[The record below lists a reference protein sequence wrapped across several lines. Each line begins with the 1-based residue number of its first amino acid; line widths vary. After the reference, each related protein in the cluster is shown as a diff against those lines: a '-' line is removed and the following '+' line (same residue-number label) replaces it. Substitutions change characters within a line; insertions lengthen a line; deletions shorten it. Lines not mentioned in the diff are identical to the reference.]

1 MAKTCVVNRQE
12 RRETKVKANF
22 AKREELKA
30 LIKDETKSFDERMA
44 ARDKL
49 NKMDKNGSYV
59 RLRSRCQMTG
69 RPRGVYSL
77 FGLCRNQIRKL
88 ANQGLLPGLRKASW

>member
-12 RRETKVKANF
+12 RRENKVKLSF

-30 LIKDETKSFDERMA
+30 AVKDETKSFEERMA

-49 NKMDKNGSYV
+49 NKMDRNGSYV
-59 RLRSRCQMTG
+59 RLRSRCQLTG

>member
-1 MAKTCVVNRQE
+1 MAKTCTVNRNEKRKRMSEHQ
-12 RRETKVKANF
+12 F

-30 LIKDETKSFDERMA
+30 IIKDESKSFEERMA

-49 NKMDKNGSYV
+49 NAMPRDGSYV
-59 RLRSRCQMTG
+59 RVRLRCAMTG
-69 RPRGVYSL
+69 RPRGNYKK

-88 ANQGLLPGLRKASW
+88 AAQGLLPGLRKGSL